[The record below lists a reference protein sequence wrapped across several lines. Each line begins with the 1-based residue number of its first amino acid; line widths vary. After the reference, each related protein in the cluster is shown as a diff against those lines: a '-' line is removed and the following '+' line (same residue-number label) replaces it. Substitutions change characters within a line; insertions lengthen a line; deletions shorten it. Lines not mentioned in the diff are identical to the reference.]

1 MKIKH
6 TLHLDLA
13 STGLPLRIQATQDD
27 SISHV
32 LQLHL
37 KENGKPWPIPADA
50 QALVHFRKSDRTGGV
65 YDTLP
70 DRTAAWQASGNVLR
84 ITLVPQVL
92 TAPGETALAVT
103 LVQGSCRLT
112 VATVV
117 LQVRPCPG
125 FAGVSESYSYVS
137 AFLPQPTT
145 AAPGQLLRVKEVDAL
160 GTVLSTEAVSGG
172 LSGSAGNLLLSLLQK
187 CLYTED
193 MSLTLAS
200 LEQQINGTAP
210 EVILVSI
217 QAVYTGGAVYAG
229 SDVAALQGIAVTAH
243 YSDGTRQ
250 QVKNFSLSGV
260 IGLGENTVTVHF
272 GGCTDTVTVV
282 GTARPVDQYFVYNN
296 LSSVT
301 NSNPATTVTPGSS
314 YSCIL
319 TPNSGYELKR
329 VLVTMDGE
337 TVFEENYT
345 TAPLQSGWSTDCV
358 TGDIIITA
366 FAQLPLALQGI
377 SVTYSGGPVAA
388 GTKLSALTGISV
400 TAHYS
405 DGSSAAITG
414 GYGLTGTIGS
424 GTNVITVSYSGYTAT
439 FTVTGTA
446 DPAAVTLKHSWDLTK
461 SLTDSVGGVTAVTTA
476 IRNENGLVFDASDI
490 YCDFGAV
497 YGLNRT
503 YEMDIASHTFFMPE
517 GMATIYGRLFIVDTD
532 TNTAQG
538 GSGFIY
544 CYRPNDG
551 RVGWQFYSA
560 DKGGWNGKISDQL
573 EGTSENDYAAEIFN
587 GKTLSLYVDESSH
600 VTLYLD
606 GVQIGKTAYAFKDY
620 PDGHVYIGHEGVSNV
635 DIMQKLTVTGL
646 RVYEGRKV

>member
-1 MKIKH
+1 
-6 TLHLDLA
+6 
-13 STGLPLRIQATQDD
+13 
-27 SISHV
+27 
-32 LQLHL
+32 
-37 KENGKPWPIPADA
+37 
-50 QALVHFRKSDRTGGV
+50 
-65 YDTLP
+65 
-70 DRTAAWQASGNVLR
+70 
-84 ITLVPQVL
+84 
-92 TAPGETALAVT
+92 
-103 LVQGSCRLT
+103 
-112 VATVV
+112 
-117 LQVRPCPG
+117 
-125 FAGVSESYSYVS
+125 
-137 AFLPQPTT
+137 
-145 AAPGQLLRVKEVDAL
+145 
-160 GTVLSTEAVSGG
+160 
-172 LSGSAGNLLLSLLQK
+172 
-187 CLYTED
+187 

-200 LEQQINGTAP
+200 LEQQLNGTAP
-210 EVILVSI
+210 EVILMSI

-229 SDVAALQGIAVTAH
+229 SDVATLQGIAVTAH

-337 TVFEENYT
+337 TVLEENYT

-366 FAQLPLALQGI
+366 FAQLPLALRGI

-414 GYGLTGTIGS
+414 GYGLNGTIGIGS
-424 GTNVITVSYSGYTAT
+424 NVITVSYSGYTAT

-461 SLTDSVGGVTAVTTA
+461 SLTDSVGGITAVTTA
-476 IRNENGLVFDASDI
+476 SQNVSGLCFTVPDT

-517 GMATIYGRLFIVDTD
+517 GEDSILGRLFMVDTD
-532 TNTAQG
+532 TNTSQG
-538 GSGFIY
+538 GSGLLY
-544 CYRPNDG
+544 CYRPTRNNL
-551 RVGWQFYSA
+551 GWQFYSA
-560 DKGGWNGKISDQL
+560 DQGGWNGKISDQL

-606 GVQIGKTAYAFKDY
+606 GEAIGKTNYAFQEY
-620 PDGHVYIGHEGVSNV
+620 TDGHVYIGSTNNGDYSTV
-635 DIMQKLTVTGL
+635 DIMANLTVTGL